1 MAKYLLMFMSSDEQ
15 WAGMPEAERNAKYAE
30 IGKWWEDHSKAGRII
45 GGVELAPR
53 TTATTVRHTPKGAVV
68 TDGPYMEAK
77 ELIGGYG
84 VIEVPS
90 LDEAIAMAKTWPAG
104 STIEIRPLAQMP

>member
-1 MAKYLLMFMSSDEQ
+1 MWS
-15 WAGMPEAERNAKYAE
+15 GMPEAERNAKYAE
-30 IGKWWEDHSKAGRII
+30 VGTWWELHTKAGRLL
-45 GGVELAPR
+45 GGEELAPR

-84 VIEVPS
+84 LIEVPS

-104 STIEIRPLAQMP
+104 STVEIRPLVEMH